1 MVFFFLLLRLRIYVH
16 NVFQDPV
23 CGILGDLLAG
33 VKYNVIIIFSL
44 AYNHLKQR
52 QTLLCFVLHCNEPFP
67 CAGGMLVLFHGAGH
81 VPAPC
86 FYRMEKHNADSGEG
100 LQLANVE

>member
-1 MVFFFLLLRLRIYVH
+1 M
-16 NVFQDPV
+16 